1 MRIYKRLNSHKTENT
16 DYNASQSD
24 VDMNALAAIYEENF
38 DLLLNFGRKYCREES
53 VIEDAIQN
61 IFIKLINSREIVG
74 NIRTVKQYLLVALRN
89 ELFSLFSKEKQI
101 ITSEISPDFHFNP
114 EYSVEDEIIKEDGET
129 RIKKFLKRTLQKL
142 THHQQ
147 EVLYLKY
154 DLGLSYEEI
163 SETLNITVQSCRTSI
178 YRSIKII
185 KADIE
190 SLKQKNIQ
198 IFFCFLRTIF

>member
-1 MRIYKRLNSHKTENT
+1 MSLYKRLNSHKTDNS
-16 DYNASQSD
+16 DASQPN
-24 VDMNALAAIYEENF
+24 VEMNTLAVVYEENF
-38 DLLLNFGRKYCREES
+38 DVLLNFGRKYCREES

-61 IFIKLINSREIVG
+61 IFIKLINSRETFV
-74 NIRTVKQYLLVALRN
+74 NIRNIKQYLLVALRN

-101 ITSEISPDFHFNP
+101 VTSEISPNFQFNP
-114 EYSVEDEIIKEDGET
+114 EYSVEDKIIKEDGEA
-129 RIKKFLKRTLQKL
+129 RIKKCLKKSLLKL
-142 THHQQ
+142 THYQQ

-185 KADIE
+185 KADLE